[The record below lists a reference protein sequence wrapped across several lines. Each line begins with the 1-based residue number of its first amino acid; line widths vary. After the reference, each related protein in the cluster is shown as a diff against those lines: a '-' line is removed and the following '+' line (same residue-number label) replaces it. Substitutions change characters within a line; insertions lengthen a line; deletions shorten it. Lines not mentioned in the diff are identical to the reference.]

1 MRFGGIQKTSTIDFP
16 GVLSCVLFTRGCD
29 LNCFYCHNRELIEGI
44 GLEISE
50 DEVLSF
56 LKRRQGLLDG
66 VVISGGE
73 HTLQPDLPQ
82 FLKVCQAIGYRRKLD
97 TNGQR
102 TEMTEK
108 LWREALL
115 DYIAVDV
122 KAPEAEYSEICGVRG
137 FEKTQET
144 ILALLKRG
152 AHFEARTTLYPGL
165 NIEGLEELLSCFP
178 VLPLWRVNYYKMPEQ
193 YCPADEKR
201 LKRLALTPE
210 MLKEALPFLQRHQ
223 PNLAIEK

>member
-44 GLEISE
+44 GPEISE
-50 DEVLSF
+50 DEALSF
-56 LKRRQGLLDG
+56 LRRRQGLLDG
-66 VVISGGE
+66 VVVSGGE
-73 HTLQPDLPQ
+73 PTLQPDLSQ
-82 FLKVCQAIGYRRKLD
+82 FLNLCKGMGYKLKLD

-102 TEMTEK
+102 PGLTEQ
-108 LWREALL
+108 LWQEELL
-115 DYIAVDV
+115 NYIAVDV
-122 KAPEAEYSEICGVRG
+122 KAPEAEYAEVCGVSG
-137 FEKTQET
+137 FEKTRET

-165 NIEGLEELLSCFP
+165 SIEKLEELLSSFP
-178 VLPLWRVNYYKMPEQ
+178 VLPLWRMNYFKMPEQ
-193 YCPADEKR
+193 YCPTDEKR
-201 LKRLALTPE
+201 LKQPALTPV